1 MPSFLKSAALSLAF
15 VFGTGML
22 PLAHA
27 ADDVATR
34 VKALDFLLAE
44 QWQYQLKE
52 SPEFATILGDLRYN
66 DRWSDNSLAHARRQ
80 RKDTEAFLKR
90 FEAIDTRGFSDTDT
104 LNQQLM
110 VRQLKDSLR
119 AFDLKLHEMPLDQM
133 SGAHLQLAGFVSSI
147 PFNTTKEYADY
158 LARLKA
164 VPALLGQVAE
174 VARQGERD
182 GMMQPKYLLEKVVT
196 QIDSIAKPAGA
207 DSVFA
212 EPLKH
217 FPDAV
222 AAADRT
228 RLHDAIIAAIDTD
241 VRPAYRKL
249 GQFVA
254 QEYAPHGRGQPGIW
268 NLENGDALYRFDVEQ
283 MTTTART
290 PAEIHAL
297 GLSEVARIES
307 EMTTI
312 AKAQGFPDLASFRAA
327 LKTNPKTHPVSRE
340 DILERYRGFL
350 AGMQP
355 ELPKLFGLL
364 PKTKVVVVKDEEFRE
379 KEASAA
385 EYHQGTPDGSRPGQ
399 IFVNTGD
406 FAHRSVLT
414 IESTAYHEGIPGHHM
429 QISIAQT
436 LPSLPPFRQQA
447 GYNAYVEG
455 WALYA
460 EQLGKDIGF
469 YKDPLSDYGR
479 LSDELLRADRLVLDT
494 GVHFKHW
501 TRQQMVDFFH
511 AHSSEDE
518 PDVQAET
525 DRYITWPGQALAYK
539 MGELKIL
546 ELRAR
551 AKQELGGNFDIR
563 VFHDEI
569 LDGGALPLDLLETRV
584 NAWIAA
590 SKAGDAADKRVA
602 KPVADPLFD
611 TISALDHTVFD
622 AFNHCDAKGE
632 LDRHASYFAPDVE
645 FYHDEGGVTWTRRAM
660 IANTAKNVCGH
671 FRRELVP
678 GSLKVYPIK
687 DFGAIETGVHRF
699 CQFRMDKCEGIADFT
714 IVWRR
719 QGDKWQI
726 TRVLSYGHRSNELAG
741 S

>member
-1 MPSFLKSAALSLAF
+1 MQP
-15 VFGTGML
+15 G
-22 PLAHA
+22 HA
-27 ADDVATR
+27 ASDDVATR
-34 VKALDFLLAE
+34 VKALNTLLAE

-66 DRWSDNSLAHARRQ
+66 DRWSDFSLAHINQQ
-80 RKDTEAFLKR
+80 RKDTQDFLKR
-90 FEAIDTRGFSDTDT
+90 FEAIDTSGFSDSDK

-110 VRQLKDSLR
+110 VRQLKDSQR
-119 AFDLKLHEMPLDQM
+119 ADELKLDEMPLNQM

-147 PFNTTKEYADY
+147 PFNTTKEYDDY
-158 LARLKA
+158 IVRLKA
-164 VPALLGQVAE
+164 VPALFGQVIE
-174 VARQGERD
+174 VAKKGERD

-207 DSVFA
+207 DSAFA

-222 AAADRT
+222 PEADRT
-228 RLHDAIIAAIDTD
+228 RLHDAIIAAIDND

-249 GQFVA
+249 GEFVA
-254 QEYAPHGRGQPGIW
+254 KDYAPHGRSQPGVW
-268 NLENGDALYRFDVEQ
+268 SLKNGDAIYRFDVEQ
-283 MTTTART
+283 MTTTTKT

-297 GLSEVARIES
+297 GLSEVARIEG
-307 EMTTI
+307 EMTKI
-312 AKAQGFPDLASFRAA
+312 AKAQGFADLATFRAS
-327 LKTNPKTHPVSRE
+327 LKANPKTHPTSRE

-364 PKTKVVVVKDEEFRE
+364 PKTKVVVVKDEAFRE

-406 FAHRSVLT
+406 FANRSVLT
-414 IESTAYHEGIPGHHM
+414 IESTAYHEGVPGHHM

-436 LPSLPPFRQQA
+436 LPGLPPFRQQA
-447 GYNAYVEG
+447 GYTAYVEG

-460 EQLGKDIGF
+460 EQLGKEIGF

-518 PDVQAET
+518 PNVQAET

-551 AKQELGGNFDIR
+551 AKKELGDKFDIR
-563 VFHDEI
+563 AFHDEI
-569 LDGGALPLDLLETRV
+569 LNGGALPLDMLETRV

-590 SKAGDAADKRVA
+590 SKAGTPAA
-602 KPVADPLFD
+602 
-611 TISALDHTVFD
+611 
-622 AFNHCDAKGE
+622 
-632 LDRHASYFAPDVE
+632 HAS
-645 FYHDEGGVTWTRRAM
+645 
-660 IANTAKNVCGH
+660 
-671 FRRELVP
+671 
-678 GSLKVYPIK
+678 
-687 DFGAIETGVHRF
+687 
-699 CQFRMDKCEGIADFT
+699 
-714 IVWRR
+714 
-719 QGDKWQI
+719 
-726 TRVLSYGHRSNELAG
+726 
-741 S
+741 